1 VFFDRIFDIN
11 IDRPWVVKPPKL
23 VLFSFGIISFCKKL
37 PFTIHGYV
45 RFRDRRCEDLEAADG
60 SALAIST
67 LVALSSKNG
76 GRLHHISAMMA
87 ALTSAAETI

>member
-1 VFFDRIFDIN
+1 MVQR
-11 IDRPWVVKPPKL
+11 RGTEGVV
-23 VLFSFGIISFCKKL
+23 
-37 PFTIHGYV
+37 
-45 RFRDRRCEDLEAADG
+45 DEDLEAADG